1 MKYIYFLLIVLIS
14 FNLKAQSKKV
24 KIIDSISFEP
34 VPFATIFFSNNNG
47 IISDENGFFELV
59 PEQFSKKDSL
69 FISSMGFEP
78 KKFSLDIFNDSIIRL
93 SPKTISLK
101 NVIVTNNQLSSVEII
116 DSVKLYIDRNY
127 NFGITENKLFFRQE
141 FNQDLE
147 KFKLNKFKSTIKDLS
162 AEAMD
167 SMTDN
172 LPKKSKNEIESLS
185 YYYVNSDIDV
195 PKIKLIKSRRTNDD
209 NESNL
214 SKSLGDKLEKALRE
228 NLKSNSYFKIRSGW
242 LPFSL
247 DLTFNG
253 LWEIDSTDQEQL
265 KKLKEKEIKRKEN
278 FSDVQ
283 KGRIQS
289 VYLKS
294 FFNPS
299 SELNF
304 VLKSKNYTFS
314 NPELNYLGNEL
325 VYVIECYPKRG
336 DKFKGRIYV
345 NSYDY
350 AVVRI
355 EYENIKPLSKFKLLG
370 ISLFSNL
377 EKGRMVFSKFENEK
391 YSLSYFQSSRGN
403 KVSIKRPFKIIEKN
417 KFVEGRK
424 KQNQILAKLD
434 FISSSVYNTELQV
447 FKVNGIDKKE
457 FKDINEENQVLPIY
471 LKEFKKDFW
480 EEFDE

>member
-147 KFKLNKFKSTIKDLS
+147 KFKLNKFKSNIKDLS

-209 NESNL
+209 NESDL
-214 SKSLGDKLEKALRE
+214 SKSLGDKLEKSLRE

-336 DKFKGRIYV
+336 DKFKGTIYV

-457 FKDINEENQVLPIY
+457 FEDINEENQVLPIY
-471 LKEFKKDFW
+471 LREFKKNFW

>member
-1 MKYIYFLLIVLIS
+1 MRHIYFLLLVLIS

-69 FISSMGFEP
+69 FISSMGFES
-78 KKFSLDIFNDSIIRL
+78 KQFSLDIFNDSIIRL

-172 LPKKSKNEIESLS
+172 LPKKSKNELESLS
-185 YYYVNSDIDV
+185 YYYVNLNIDV

-209 NESNL
+209 NESDL
-214 SKSLGDKLEKALRE
+214 SKSLGDKLEKSLRE

-242 LPFSL
+242 LPFSG

-253 LWEIDSTDQEQL
+253 LWEIDSTNQDQL
-265 KKLKEKEIKRKEN
+265 NKLKEEEIKRKEN
-278 FSDVQ
+278 FSIGQ

-294 FFNPS
+294 FFNPNS
-299 SELNF
+299 DLNF
-304 VLKSKNYTFS
+304 ILKSKNYIFS
-314 NPELNYLGNEL
+314 DSELTYLGNEL

-336 DKFKGRIYV
+336 DKYKGTIYV
-345 NSYDY
+345 NSDNF

-355 EYENIKPLSKFKLLG
+355 DYENIKPLSKFKLLG
-370 ISLFSNL
+370 VSFSSNL

-391 YSLSYFQSSRGN
+391 YSLSYYQNSRGN
-403 KVSIKRPFKIIEKN
+403 NMSIKRPFKIIEKN
-417 KFVEGRK
+417 KFVKGRK
-424 KQNQILAKLD
+424 KQNQISAKLD
-434 FISSSVYNTELQV
+434 FASSSIYNTELQV
-447 FKVNGIDKKE
+447 FRVRSIEEIQFEEIDEK
-457 FKDINEENQVLPIY
+457 NQVLPIY
-471 LKEFKKDFW
+471 LEEFKKDFW
-480 EEFDE
+480 EGF

>member
-209 NESNL
+209 NESDL
-214 SKSLGDKLEKALRE
+214 SKSLGDKLEKSLRE

-457 FKDINEENQVLPIY
+457 FEDINEENQVLPIY
-471 LKEFKKDFW
+471 LREFKKNFW

>member
-1 MKYIYFLLIVLIS
+1 VRHIYFLLLVLIS
-14 FNLKAQSKKV
+14 FNVKAQSKKV

-59 PEQFSKKDSL
+59 SEQFSKKDSL
-69 FISSMGFEP
+69 FISSMGFES
-78 KKFSLDIFNDSIIRL
+78 KQFSLDIFNDSIIRL

-116 DSVKLYIDRNY
+116 DSVKLYIERNY

-162 AEAMD
+162 AEAMY

-172 LPKKSKNEIESLS
+172 LPKKSKNELESLS

-209 NESNL
+209 NESDL
-214 SKSLGDKLEKALRE
+214 SKSLGDELEKSLRE

-242 LPFSL
+242 LPFSG

-278 FSDVQ
+278 FAVAQ
-283 KGRIQS
+283 KERIQN
-289 VYLKS
+289 VYSKS
-294 FFNPS
+294 FFNPN

-304 VLKSKNYTFS
+304 ILKSKNYTFS
-314 NPELNYLGNEL
+314 NPELNYLGKEL
-325 VYVIECYPKRG
+325 VYVIECYPKKG
-336 DKFKGRIYV
+336 DKFKGTIYV
-345 NSYDY
+345 NSDDY

-355 EYENIKPLSKFKLLG
+355 EYENIKPLTKFKLLG
-370 ISLFSNL
+370 VSLFSNL

-391 YSLSYFQSSRGN
+391 YSLSYYQSSRGN
-403 KVSIKRPFKIIEKN
+403 KISIKRPFKIIEKN

-424 KQNQILAKLD
+424 KQNQISAKLD

-447 FKVNGIDKKE
+447 FKVRAIDKKNYE
-457 FKDINEENQVLPIY
+457 EINEENQVLPIY

-480 EEFDE
+480 EDFE

>member
-209 NESNL
+209 NESDL
-214 SKSLGDKLEKALRE
+214 SKSLGDKLEKSLRE

-336 DKFKGRIYV
+336 DKFKGTIYV

>member
-1 MKYIYFLLIVLIS
+1 MRHIYFLLLVLIS

-69 FISSMGFEP
+69 FISSMGFES
-78 KKFSLDIFNDSIIRL
+78 KQFSLDIFNDSIIRL

-172 LPKKSKNEIESLS
+172 LPKKSKNELESLS
-185 YYYVNSDIDV
+185 YYYVNSNIDV

-209 NESNL
+209 NESDL
-214 SKSLGDKLEKALRE
+214 SKSLGDKLEKSLRE

-242 LPFSL
+242 LPFSG

-253 LWEIDSTDQEQL
+253 LWEIDSTNQDQL
-265 KKLKEKEIKRKEN
+265 NKLKEEEIKRKEN
-278 FSDVQ
+278 FSIGQ

-294 FFNPS
+294 FFNPNS
-299 SELNF
+299 DLNF
-304 VLKSKNYTFS
+304 ILKSKNYIFS
-314 NPELNYLGNEL
+314 DSELTYLGNEL

-336 DKFKGRIYV
+336 DKYKGTIYV
-345 NSYDY
+345 NSDDF

-355 EYENIKPLSKFKLLG
+355 DYENIKPLSKFKLLG
-370 ISLFSNL
+370 VSFSSNL

-391 YSLSYFQSSRGN
+391 YSLSYYQNSRGN
-403 KVSIKRPFKIIEKN
+403 NISIKRPFKIIEKN
-417 KFVEGRK
+417 KFVKGRK
-424 KQNQILAKLD
+424 KQNQISAKLD
-434 FISSSVYNTELQV
+434 FASSSIYNTELQV
-447 FKVNGIDKKE
+447 FRVRSIEETQFEEIDEK
-457 FKDINEENQVLPIY
+457 NQVLPIY
-471 LKEFKKDFW
+471 LEEFKKDFW
-480 EEFDE
+480 EGF

>member
-1 MKYIYFLLIVLIS
+1 VKYIYFLLIVLIS

-147 KFKLNKFKSTIKDLS
+147 KFKLNKFKSNIKDLS

-209 NESNL
+209 NESDL
-214 SKSLGDKLEKALRE
+214 SKSLGDKLEKSLRE

-336 DKFKGRIYV
+336 DKFKGTIYV

-457 FKDINEENQVLPIY
+457 FEDINEENQVLPIY
-471 LKEFKKDFW
+471 LREFKKNFW